1 MDNRRYVL
9 GIDMGAKNF
18 GLGVIDD
25 TYTVAYTEMLVIED
39 DCIVQKSRKLLKA
52 LHDITKA
59 YNINLIGYEFSVM
72 KNKTGRTIDILS
84 GVVITHCIQHN
95 IEVRPIA
102 VATCKKKLT
111 GDRHAKKDLV
121 YSSVCSRITNAKN
134 LNKSHHEIDAVAIAI
149 CALENT

>member
-1 MDNRRYVL
+1 MGDTCYVL

-18 GLGVIDD
+18 GFGIIDD
-25 TYTVAYTEMLVIED
+25 KYTVAYTEMLVIED
-39 DCIVQKSRKLLKA
+39 DCIVKKSRKLLEA
-52 LHDITKA
+52 LHNITKA
-59 YNINLIGYEFSVM
+59 YNICLIGYEFSVM

-84 GVVITHCIQHN
+84 GVVITHSIQHN
-95 IEVRPIA
+95 IEIRPIA

-121 YSSVCSRITNAKN
+121 YASVCSRIANSEN
-134 LNKSHHEIDAVAIAI
+134 LNKSHHEIDALAIAI